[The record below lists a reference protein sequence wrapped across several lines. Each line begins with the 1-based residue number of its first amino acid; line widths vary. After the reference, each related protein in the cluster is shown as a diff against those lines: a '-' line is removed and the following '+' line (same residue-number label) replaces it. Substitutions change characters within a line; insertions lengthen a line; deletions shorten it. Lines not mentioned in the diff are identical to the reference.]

1 MKIHWIFRVV
11 SLFNYQGSFF
21 VTLSSDFAI
30 LAHSILNVKHFFKKF
45 LEFSN
50 FRNCLSFSNN
60 LLESAFVS
68 YHRVSDLSTTFLI
81 FFKKVF
87 GDFSPKQWNGER
99 GIWTLAPLLTTYS
112 LSRGAPSAAWV
123 FLQIAKLDNSIPLRN
138 CNQLFKA
145 ESVGF
150 EPTVPFGI
158 TGFQDQLLKPLGQLS
173 EQCLIILS
181 RKKRNVKHF
190 FVFF

>member
-1 MKIHWIFRVV
+1 MSSTFLKSFLNFQIFVIVWVFQTIRP
-11 SLFNYQGSFF
+11 NQ
-21 VTLSSDFAI
+21 
-30 LAHSILNVKHFFKKF
+30 
-45 LEFSN
+45 
-50 FRNCLSFSNN
+50 
-60 LLESAFVS
+60 LL
-68 YHRVSDLSTTFLI
+68 YLTTVFPICQQLFLI

-181 RKKRNVKHF
+181 REKGNVKHF